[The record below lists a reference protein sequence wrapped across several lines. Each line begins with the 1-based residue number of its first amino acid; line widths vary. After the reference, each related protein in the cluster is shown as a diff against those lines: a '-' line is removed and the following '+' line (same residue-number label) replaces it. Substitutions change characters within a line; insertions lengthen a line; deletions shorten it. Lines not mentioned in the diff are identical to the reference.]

1 LQRDDPFRDALGA
14 ELPPVH
20 SRAFGVFRGALRT
33 NRRAPP
39 LVAMAAPS
47 PIRYGRFL
55 YTAGLPEREISEIM
69 GWEEQ
74 SVSRIIR
81 RYVDRQAAI
90 KERIR
95 KLNQAR
101 R

>member
-1 LQRDDPFRDALGA
+1 
-14 ELPPVH
+14 
-20 SRAFGVFRGALRT
+20 
-33 NRRAPP
+33 
-39 LVAMAAPS
+39 
-47 PIRYGRFL
+47 
-55 YTAGLPEREISEIM
+55 M

-74 SVSRIIR
+74 SVSKIIR

-95 KLNQAR
+95 KLNEAR